1 MLENLIPPS
10 RKKPC
15 KVRTLLED
23 LEPGDREIL
32 EAAVMDYKKWQVR
45 TLTDELRKLGLNIS
59 DLAKKDTAE
68 AQAHAVCANSGGNG
82 SQHFKQKARA
92 VF

>member
-10 RKKPC
+10 RIKPC
-15 KVRTLLED
+15 KVRTILES

-59 DLAKKDTAE
+59 DRPIANHRAKECSCWK
-68 AQAHAVCANSGGNG
+68 N
-82 SQHFKQKARA
+82 
-92 VF
+92 